1 MQNSINILRCII
13 VQPTLKKPFFYLME
27 IIVNNGNWD
36 LFLPKVLLLFFFRKT
51 NEKTKRQEKY
61 ALHNA
66 FVNSL
71 FVMGVFM
78 NKRTNII

>member
-1 MQNSINILRCII
+1 MKEFNDAELYQYIKMYNCS
-13 VQPTLKKPFFYLME
+13 TYLKKPFFYLME

-71 FVMGVFM
+71 FVMGGFHE
-78 NKRTNII
+78 